1 MNTLKRVLVFIA
13 VMLAISVSNAYADNK
28 EYIKTLDITV
38 VEYNEGAVGILQ
50 IGRYSPFRRYSWF
63 RIGDIIETVDGVK
76 TTVYVLNSLQKNQDP
91 YIKYKRGVDIPA
103 ERQISLEMSVYDRPP
118 YLNSE

>member
-13 VMLAISVSNAYADNK
+13 VMLAISVSNAYADDK

-38 VEYNEGAVGILQ
+38 VEYNEGAVAILQ

-91 YIKYKRGVDIPA
+91 HIKYRRGVDIPA
-103 ERQISLEMSVYDRPP
+103 ERQISLEMPVYDRPP